1 MIRRCSLAFAALC
14 LLIGIS
20 AHASD
25 MNRVVRAVE
34 SDLGI
39 RQTHIPMLGPALFMS
54 RMVSGFH
61 MPGVKLAVFENAA
74 LSDRSPEEL
83 QRSVLKSLGPEWTP
97 FVKSTSNHGSAQNW
111 IFLRDDGPKVHMFIA
126 SAERNEL
133 SLVEVKVSERQMR
146 RWINETDEMAKN
158 KAKNLGSND

>member
-1 MIRRCSLAFAALC
+1 MTRRCSLAFIALC

-25 MNRVVRAVE
+25 MSRVVRAVE

-39 RQTHIPMLGPALFMS
+39 RHTRIPMLGPALFMS
-54 RMVSGFH
+54 RMVSGFQ
-61 MPGVKLAVFENAA
+61 MPGVKLAVFENAV

-83 QRSVLKSLGPEWTP
+83 QHAVLKALGPEWTP
-97 FVKSTSNHGSAQNW
+97 FVKSSSNHGSEQNW

-146 RWINETDEMAKN
+146 RWINHTDEMAKN
-158 KAKNLGSND
+158 KGKNLGSND